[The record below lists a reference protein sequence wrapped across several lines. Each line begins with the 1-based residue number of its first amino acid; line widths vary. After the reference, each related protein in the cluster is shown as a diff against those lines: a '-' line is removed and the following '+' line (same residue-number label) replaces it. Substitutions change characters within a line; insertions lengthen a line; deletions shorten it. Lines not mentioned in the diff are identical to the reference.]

1 MKINR
6 TILYTT
12 CFATLLFG
20 GCSKKATSGDT
31 EANAQTAVKV
41 TVKDAVE
48 MEYTPVLNFTGTAE
62 PNKEVNLGSAIPGR
76 IEKINYPKG
85 SFVPKG
91 AVIAEMSDEML
102 IQAEIELETIRKD
115 FERISRLKEKGSVS
129 IMDYDHIKAKFE
141 ASQTKVDMLKKN
153 TSITAPFGGVLVD
166 IMVNEGEN
174 YSFVPSVSPD
184 LKMKSGI
191 ATLMQLNPLKVKI
204 EINEKE
210 LNAVRKGQSVGFT
223 FDAYPNENVSG
234 KIADISPVLSPLT
247 RTFTVEV
254 VIPNNGTKLKPG
266 MFCRASIEMPPAKG
280 VFVPVNAIHR
290 QQGTGDDFVFVVNED
305 NTVTRTKVTR
315 GESQNKLIR
324 IPELDKNSVVVIDGK
339 NKLNDNSKIEI
350 VK

>member
-6 TILYTT
+6 IILFTS
-12 CFATLLFG
+12 CFTLLLAG
-20 GCSKKATSGDT
+20 GCSKKTASGGT
-31 EANAQTAVKV
+31 ETKAKTAVRV
-41 TVKDAVE
+41 TVKEAVE

-62 PNKEVNLGSAIPGR
+62 ANKEVNLGSAIPGR
-76 IEKINYPKG
+76 VEKINYPKG

-129 IMDYDHIKAKFE
+129 IMDYDHIKAKLD

-184 LKMKSGI
+184 MKMKSGI

-210 LNAVRKGQSVGFT
+210 LSAVRKGQSVGLT

-247 RTFTVEV
+247 RTSTVEV
-254 VIPNNGTKLKPG
+254 VIPNNGNKFKPG
-266 MFCRASIEMPPAKG
+266 MFCRASLEMPQAKG
-280 VFVPVNAIHR
+280 VFIPINAIHR
-290 QQGTGDDFVFVVNED
+290 QQGTGEDFVFVVNED

-315 GESQNKLIR
+315 GESQNKLIH

-339 NKLNDNSKIEI
+339 NKLDENSTIEI

>member
-1 MKINR
+1 M
-6 TILYTT
+6 ILYATG
-12 CFATLLFG
+12 FAMLFAG
-20 GCSKKATSGDT
+20 GCGKRSNSGD
-31 EANAQTAVKV
+31 AQADVKTAVKV
-41 TVKDAVE
+41 TVKEAVE

-76 IEKINYPKG
+76 VEKINYPKG

-91 AVIAEMSDEML
+91 AVIAEMSEEML
-102 IQAEIELETIRKD
+102 IQAQIELEAIRKD
-115 FERISRLKEKGSVS
+115 YERISRLREKGSVS
-129 IMDYDHIKAKFE
+129 VMDHDHIKAKFD

-166 IMVNEGEN
+166 IMVQEGEN

-191 ATLMQLNPLKVKI
+191 ATLMQLNPLKVEI

-210 LNAVRKGQSVGFT
+210 LNTIHKGQTVEFT
-223 FDAYPNENVSG
+223 FDAYPDESVSG

-247 RTFTVEV
+247 RTSTVEV
-254 VIPNNGTKLKPG
+254 VIPNSGTKLKPG

-280 VFVPVNAIHR
+280 IFVPINAIHR
-290 QQGTGDDFVFVVNED
+290 QQGTGEDFVYAVKED
-305 NTVTRTKVTR
+305 NTVTRTRVTR
-315 GESQNKLIR
+315 AESQNGLIR
-324 IPELDKNSVVVIDGK
+324 IPELEKNTVVVIDGK
-339 NKLNDNSKIEI
+339 NKLDDGAKIEI